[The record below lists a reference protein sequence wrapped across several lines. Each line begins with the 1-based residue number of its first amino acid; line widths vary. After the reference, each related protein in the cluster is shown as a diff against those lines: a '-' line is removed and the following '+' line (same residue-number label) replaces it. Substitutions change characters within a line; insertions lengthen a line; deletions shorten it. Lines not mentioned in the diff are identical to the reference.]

1 MSGTSISPVQNEH
14 PSIDQLHW
22 SGGEKAIARKAF
34 NKALDRELAEIV
46 QQTRERVASLQQP
59 SGLWDLEEFLTKRRK
74 EIDRKYDYRYSV
86 LPLVFATLLREAR
99 LSEEDLNG
107 LSPDK
112 LEVIRLIAS
121 L

>member
-74 EIDRKYDYRYSV
+74 EIDRKYDYRYSQ
-86 LPLVFATLLREAR
+86 LPLVFGILVREGR
-99 LSEEDLNG
+99 LSLNDLKG
-107 LSPDK
+107 LGEDK
-112 LEVIRLIAS
+112 LYFIEAMVRL
-121 L
+121 